1 MPLFLSM
8 FIWRRVLISLP
19 GSPKSCQNPDSSS
32 LSAVSKTPAFL
43 CPLLK
48 TCSCSRPPCPGV
60 PGSHAVPLSV
70 CTCPPC
76 APPAPLFLLPT
87 AQFLTCASR
96 PSADLSP
103 RYFLPCFYQ
112 AAHTAFALSVVPRGC
127 SVVCFAHRHPAL
139 EVLGGISEGALAF
152 PSGSSYYLPSLSS
165 CTSTIKSRK
174 AAENH
179 LLYPKLCKS
188 KEPEPLQQF
197 VGRAAHPTG
206 TPRPHGPPHVAP
218 VAPLLPAGTG
228 RGRRVRGTNPPSECV
243 RACVYVCA
251 RSGCLA
257 ANGAWEAQTGG
268 WFSLDDFRRL
278 SKAIKV
284 KKLWGKRWLRGDYFC
299 SPGAGKT
306 PEASGELHSP
316 EDCRNWLKL
325 NKTVSTV

>member
-152 PSGSSYYLPSLSS
+152 PSGSKLLSPL
-165 CTSTIKSRK
+165 
-174 AAENH
+174 AF
-179 LLYPKLCKS
+179 LLYKYN
-188 KEPEPLQQF
+188 Q
-197 VGRAAHPTG
+197 
-206 TPRPHGPPHVAP
+206 
-218 VAPLLPAGTG
+218 
-228 RGRRVRGTNPPSECV
+228 
-243 RACVYVCA
+243 
-251 RSGCLA
+251 
-257 ANGAWEAQTGG
+257 
-268 WFSLDDFRRL
+268 
-278 SKAIKV
+278 V
-284 KKLWGKRWLRGDYFC
+284 KK
-299 SPGAGKT
+299 S
-306 PEASGELHSP
+306 S
-316 EDCRNWLKL
+316 
-325 NKTVSTV
+325 

>member
-1 MPLFLSM
+1 MPS
-8 FIWRRVLISLP
+8 
-19 GSPKSCQNPDSSS
+19 
-32 LSAVSKTPAFL
+32 L
-43 CPLLK
+43 CPSAPARHAPRQPR
-48 TCSCSRPPCPGV
+48 CSCCPQPNSSPAHPGPPP
-60 PGSHAVPLSV
+60 
-70 CTCPPC
+70 TCPPAIFC
-76 APPAPLFLLPT
+76 PAFTRLRTLPLLSQWYHGA
-87 AQFLTCASR
+87 AQLSASPIDTQR
-96 PSADLSP
+96 WRFWGGFRRERSLSP
-103 RYFLPCFYQ
+103 L
-112 AAHTAFALSVVPRGC
+112 VP
-127 SVVCFAHRHPAL
+127 
-139 EVLGGISEGALAF
+139 
-152 PSGSSYYLPSLSS
+152 SYYLPSLSS

-268 WFSLDDFRRL
+268 
-278 SKAIKV
+278 
-284 KKLWGKRWLRGDYFC
+284 
-299 SPGAGKT
+299 
-306 PEASGELHSP
+306 
-316 EDCRNWLKL
+316 
-325 NKTVSTV
+325 